1 MKTSC
6 SLTLSLLGMVVV
18 PPLPPGRNI
27 KLRNKSKTTEAL
39 TLIDKKAE
47 NRNRKESLH
56 HSTGPL
62 NITKRG

>member
-1 MKTSC
+1 
-6 SLTLSLLGMVVV
+6 MVVV

-27 KLRNKSKTTEAL
+27 KLRNNFVSKTNEAL

>member
-1 MKTSC
+1 
-6 SLTLSLLGMVVV
+6 MVVV

-27 KLRNKSKTTEAL
+27 KLRNNFVSKTTEAL

-62 NITKRG
+62 NITKRGYLDFKL